1 MTDLTLYTHPMSR
14 GRTVRWLLEEIGAPY
29 RVELLEYGTT
39 MKAAPYLAVNPL
51 GKVPALQ
58 HGPVTITE
66 SAAICAYLADAFP
79 AAGLAPAAADPQRGP
94 YFRWLFFAAG
104 PLESAIV
111 NQTLGFTLADEQK
124 KMVGYGP
131 ISDMLD
137 VLEQALSNADYL
149 LGDRFS
155 TADIYV
161 GSLLAWA
168 TMTNMIEQRPC
179 FEQYIGRLRSRPA
192 AVRAAQMDDALLK

>member
-1 MTDLTLYTHPMSR
+1 MDELILYTHPMSR
-14 GRTVRWLLEEIGAPY
+14 GRTVRWLLEEIGTPY

-58 HGPVTITE
+58 HGSATITE

-111 NQTLGFTLADEQK
+111 NRTLGITLSDEQK

-131 ISDMLD
+131 IPQMLD
-137 VLEQALSNADYL
+137 VLEQALSNGDYL
-149 LGDRFS
+149 LGSQFS
-155 TADIYV
+155 AADVYV

-168 TMTNMIEQRPC
+168 TMGNMIEQRPC
-179 FEQYIGRLRSRPA
+179 FEQYIGRLLSRPA